1 MNKRTILL
9 LLLVTAAT
17 CAVIFHRYLFGH
29 EILAF
34 EDIGSDTSQQYL
46 MQYASIIGKIR
57 RGDFSLWNAAYG
69 FGANM
74 YMLNLFNPCLM
85 VLYLIG
91 ALFGFEVIPGLMV
104 WWFVAEILA
113 AAFCGYLYLSVFKL
127 PEPAKAAAAYMYAF
141 NGFMIV
147 WGQHYQFGVAC
158 ILVPLLLWAAERVL
172 RDRSRWP
179 SLVIISAV
187 ITLNSMYIAYMIFMM
202 AAFYVI
208 FRLLMSGKKPLG
220 TFILEGLT
228 CAWPMILGLAIGA
241 VNLLP
246 SYAAISNV
254 SSRLNSDLSLLGRLS
269 GAFHPYPPDY
279 YKTLLDRLLAGTG
292 EGINVFMGYLNY
304 YEAPC
309 VFFSGLFVIL
319 LLHYVVRLPFRRESR
334 RLKILQAVFLLLA
347 AAGLFFPAAGVILN
361 GMTAPFSRYTFL
373 YMPYF
378 MLIAAFSL
386 KDIHREKKVSLIAAA
401 AGALFMIWRY
411 RIMILS
417 PWHNPKKVLICLLI
431 SGLLM
436 TAVLAVVR
444 FVRSH
449 KVREALFVLTAVILV
464 GNAALEGYGNFS
476 DRESLEKD
484 DAYFETLYD
493 ADTLA
498 ALQKIKSEDSDV
510 YRIEKLYGATYCMDA
525 LYQDYRPVSVYNS
538 TQNRNVIDFVD
549 TDWPELYYRDQNH
562 YDFVLGAER
571 TDMAS
576 LVGVRYILAL
586 GDAALPGY
594 TLIDEVGEVK
604 IYKNDVSPS
613 LSTYFDEESYVN
625 QNDEVTCSFED
636 RDTEAIVTFKEDDS
650 DGVICGA
657 VSSKEP
663 GFLMVTLPFE
673 DGWHA
678 YVDGTEVEILKAD
691 LAFQGIKLDKG
702 SHEVLF
708 QYECP
713 LFKIGLIITLAG
725 IGLFAALLWLGGTR
739 GRSRY

>member
-1 MNKRTILL
+1 MNRRTVLL
-9 LLLVTAAT
+9 LLLAAAAT
-17 CAVIFHRYLFGH
+17 CAVFFYRYLFGN

-46 MQYASIIGKIR
+46 MQYASIVGKIR
-57 RGDFSLWNAAYG
+57 RGDFSLWLAGYG

-74 YMLNLFNPCLM
+74 YMLNLFNPCLII
-85 VLYLIG
+85 LYLIG
-91 ALFGFEVIPGLMV
+91 ALLGFEALPGLLV
-104 WWFVAEILA
+104 WWFIAEILA
-113 AAFCGYLYLSVFKL
+113 AAFCGYLYLSVFDL
-127 PEPAKAAAAYMYAF
+127 PEPVKAVSAYMYAF

-172 RDRSRWP
+172 KDKRRWP
-179 SLVIISAV
+179 ALVIISAV
-187 ITLNSMYIAYMIFMM
+187 ITLNSMYLAYMIFMM

-208 FRLLMSGKKPLG
+208 FRLLMTGKKPLG
-220 TFILEGLT
+220 IFIRGGLT

-241 VNLLP
+241 VSLLP

-269 GAFHPYPPDY
+269 GAFHPYPPEY
-279 YKTLLDRLLAGTG
+279 YKTLIDRLLTGTG

-319 LLHYVVRLPFRRESR
+319 LLHYVVRLPFRRESL
-334 RLKILQAVFLLLA
+334 RLKILQVIFLVLA

-386 KDIHREKKVSLIAAA
+386 KDICREKKVSLIAAA
-401 AGALFMIWRY
+401 AGILFMVWRF

-417 PWHNPKKVLICLLI
+417 PWHNPKKVLICLLA

-436 TAVLAVVR
+436 TVILVCLR
-444 FVRSH
+444 FVR
-449 KVREALFVLTAVILV
+449 RERARQLLFGLIAVVLVCHVT
-464 GNAALEGYGNFS
+464 LEGYGNFS

-493 ADTLA
+493 ADTLE
-498 ALQKIKSEDSDV
+498 ALEKIRRSDDDV

-525 LYQDYRPVSVYNS
+525 LYQGYRPVSVYNS
-538 TQNRNVIDFVD
+538 TQNRNVIDFVSAE
-549 TDWPELYYRDQNH
+549 WPELYYRDQNH

-576 LVGVRYILAL
+576 LVGVRYVLAA
-586 GDAALPGY
+586 GSAALPGY
-594 TLIDEVGEVK
+594 TLYDECGGVR
-604 IYKNDVSPS
+604 IYKNDAAPALV
-613 LSTYFDEESYVN
+613 TYYADGSYVN
-625 QNDEVTCSFED
+625 QEDGVTCVFDD
-636 RDTEAIVTFKEDDS
+636 RDTGAAVTFKEAGRDS
-650 DGVICGA
+650 VISGTVA
-657 VSSKEP
+657 ADQP
-663 GFLMVTLPFE
+663 GLLMVSLPYE

-678 YVDGTEVEILKAD
+678 FVDGTEAEIVKVD
-691 LAFQGIKLDKG
+691 LAFQGIRLKEG
-702 SHEVLF
+702 SHDVLF
-708 QYECP
+708 QYRCP
-713 LFKIGLIITLAG
+713 LFREGLLITLAG
-725 IGLFAALLWLGGTR
+725 IVLFAVLLVIRGMR
-739 GRSRY
+739 GRSRQ